1 MEERKVVIS
10 VDDLRYKIKEVTDN
24 YRDEISEILDNAED
38 YIRVAHVLNV
48 EEEDNPKFKVGDV
61 LTGKES
67 NGYYVT
73 TNESVLLVT
82 NIVDSDEI
90 KVKVMDH
97 KELFHEIGQEF
108 NVDPKYFKLITD
120 IL

>member
-10 VDDLRYKIKEVTDN
+10 VDDLRYKIKEISNT
-24 YRDEISEILDNAED
+24 YRDEMSKVLDNVEE
-38 YIRVAHVLNV
+38 YIRVAHVIN
-48 EEEDNPKFKVGDV
+48 EEEERPKFKVGDV
-61 LTGKES
+61 ITGKES
-67 NGYYVT
+67 NGYFVT

-108 NVDPKYFKLITD
+108 EVDPKEFKLIKD

>member
-24 YRDEISEILDNAED
+24 YRDEISEILDNVED
-38 YIRVAHVLNV
+38 HIRVAHVLN
-48 EEEDNPKFKVGDV
+48 EEEYNPKFKVGDV
-61 LTGKES
+61 LTGEDN

-82 NIVDSDEI
+82 NIEDNKEI
-90 KVKVMDH
+90 TVKIMDH
-97 KELFHEIGQEF
+97 KELFHEIGQEYD
-108 NVDPKYFKLITD
+108 VDPKYFKLITN